1 MRWGRHILA
10 GLIGA
15 AVLAGSVPV
24 HAAVSEADVK
34 AAFLPRFARYVTWPP
49 SAAPSGSSPYVL
61 CVIGG
66 DPFGGGLDSA
76 ARSQSVDGRRIDVRH
91 LDSAGSA
98 GQCHIAYVTGGRGQS
113 VSQILAA
120 LRGKPVLTVTD
131 SRNGGDRGMIHFAIV
146 DGRVRFY
153 IDEAEASSDG
163 ISISSRLLALAIG
176 VRQR

>member
-1 MRWGRHILA
+1 MRWGRQILS
-10 GLIGA
+10 GLLGA
-15 AVLAGSVPV
+15 AMLAASIPV

-66 DPFGGGLDSA
+66 DPFGGGLDSS
-76 ARSQSVDGRRIDVRH
+76 ARSQSVDGRKIVVRH
-91 LDSAGSA
+91 LDSAANA
-98 GQCHIAYVTGGRGQS
+98 GQCHLAYVTGSRSQS
-113 VSQILAA
+113 VRQILAA
-120 LRGKPVLTVTD
+120 LHGKPVLTVTD
-131 SRNGGDRGMIHFAIV
+131 SHNGGDRGMIHFAVV

-163 ISISSRLLALAIG
+163 IAISSRLLALAIG
-176 VRQR
+176 VKQR

>member
-1 MRWGRHILA
+1 MRWERHILA

-15 AVLAGSVPV
+15 AVVAGAIPV
-24 HAAVSEADVK
+24 HAAVSEAEVK

-49 SAAPSGSSPYVL
+49 SATPGGSSPYVL
-61 CVIGG
+61 CVIGS

-76 ARSQSVDGRRIDVRH
+76 TRTQSIDGRRIVVRH
-91 LDSAGSA
+91 MDSTASA
-98 GQCHIAYVTGGRGQS
+98 GQCHIAYVTGSRSQS
-113 VSQILAA
+113 VGQMLAA

-131 SRNGGDRGMIHFAIV
+131 SQSGNNRGMIHFAVV